1 MKNFPNWLVI
11 IVVIGLL
18 IGSKF
23 LFFAKKD
30 DKGGTAVKN
39 KTAVPIAVN
48 YTLVKKAG
56 FSNDVFATGRVG
68 AMNEVNLLPEIAG
81 KVTNIYF
88 NEGETVTKGT
98 ALVKI
103 NDADLQAQ
111 LPKNKLQSKLSSQK
125 LERLKKLLDIK
136 GISQEEFDMQENEL
150 ATLKAEE
157 SFLTSQV
164 AKTTLVAPFS
174 GVIGLKNISEG
185 AFVNA
190 NTPIVSLVQLK
201 PLFIEFSL
209 PEKYADLIKK
219 GVTVNFSADN
229 VETKTTYSAQI
240 YAIEPRVDETTK
252 TIRARAL
259 YNGDQTFYPG
269 GFVKVFVNLQK
280 NEDAIMIPTQCVIP
294 TLKGQKVFICKNGL
308 AAEIMIKTGVR
319 TDKDIQIIEGLNLGD
334 TLLTTGLMSIKKES
348 KLKLLKQQD

>member
-1 MKNFPNWLVI
+1 MKNFPNWLI
-11 IVVIGLL
+11 ILVMIGLL
-18 IGSKF
+18 IVSKF

-30 DKGGTAVKN
+30 DKGGAAAKN
-39 KTAVPIAVN
+39 KMAMPVAVN
-48 YTLVKKAG
+48 YTLVKKSG
-56 FSNDVFATGRVG
+56 FSNAVFATGRVG

-81 KVTNIYF
+81 KVVAIYF
-88 NEGETVTKGT
+88 KEGETVTKGS
-98 ALVKI
+98 ALVKL

-111 LPKNKLQSKLSSQK
+111 LTKNKLQSKLSAQK
-125 LERLKKLLDIK
+125 LERVKKLLDIK
-136 GISQEEFDMQENEL
+136 GISQEEYDMQENEL

-157 SFLTSQV
+157 SYLITQV

-190 NTPIVSLVQLK
+190 NTPIVSLVQLQ

-209 PEKYADLIKK
+209 PEKYTELIKK

-229 VETKTTYSAQI
+229 VETKNTYSAQV

-259 YNGDQTFYPG
+259 YSGNQAFYPG
-269 GFVKVFVNLQK
+269 SFVNVFVNLQK
-280 NEDAIMIPTQCVIP
+280 NEDAIMVPTQCVIP
-294 TLKGQKVFICKNGL
+294 TLKGQKVFICKHGL
-308 AAEIMIKTGVR
+308 ATEVMIKTGVR
-319 TDKDIQIIEGLNLGD
+319 TDQTIQIIEGLTLGD
-334 TLLTTGLMSIKKES
+334 TLLTTGLMSVKKES
-348 KLKLLKQQD
+348 KLKLLKKIE